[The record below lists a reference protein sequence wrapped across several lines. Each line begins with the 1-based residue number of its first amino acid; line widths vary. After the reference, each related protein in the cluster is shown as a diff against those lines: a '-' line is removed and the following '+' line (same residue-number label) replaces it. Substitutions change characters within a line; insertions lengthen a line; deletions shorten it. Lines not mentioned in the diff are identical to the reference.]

1 MGDAVMTRSMTSRER
16 VHRAI
21 GRKAVDRVP
30 YSFDL
35 TSRIAAMLAQR
46 YGVLEEELP
55 LFLGDDLLYVSGDE
69 IAESSASPGVMLDH
83 FGVLWDRSGKNQTI
97 GDWGTILR
105 YPLPEPGFG
114 GYVFPCGANPGI
126 FAGLDS
132 AVLRKQDRFVV
143 LHMTGLF
150 DICWHL
156 RGFENYMADMAGNE
170 HFAAMLMDKA
180 LAYNLDFL
188 NSVPDGVDGV
198 RVGEDWGLQRGLIMG
213 LRLWGKF
220 LKPRLRVLYTAIQQK
235 GFRVMIH
242 SCGDIAELM
251 PDLIELGV
259 EVVHPVQPEAMDVNF
274 LQREYG
280 RDISFYG
287 ALGSQSTLVYG
298 GPEDIVGEARNRLAI
313 FKDGGYILGPA
324 GAIPTDARPETVIAL
339 TDYAMGLK
347 GAAL

>member
-1 MGDAVMTRSMTSRER
+1 MVSNPMTSRER
-16 VHRAI
+16 VHRTI
-21 GRKAVDRVP
+21 DRKPVDRIP

-35 TSRIAAMLAQR
+35 TSRIASMLAR
-46 YGVLEEELP
+46 HYGVLEEGLP
-55 LFLGDDLLYVSGDE
+55 YFFGDDLLYVSGDE
-69 IAESSASPGVMLDH
+69 TAGISASPDAMLDH
-83 FGVLWDRSGKNQTI
+83 FGVLWDRSDKNHTI

-105 YPLPEPGFG
+105 YPLPEPSLSGFT
-114 GYVFPCGANPGI
+114 FPSGANPGI
-126 FAGLDS
+126 FTGLDS
-132 AVLRKQDRFVV
+132 TVLRNQDRFVV

-156 RGFENYMADMAGNE
+156 RGFENFMADMAGNE
-170 HFAAMLMDKA
+170 DFAAMLMDKA

-188 NSVPDGVDGV
+188 SHAPDGVDGV

-213 LRLWGKF
+213 PRLWRKF
-220 LKPRLRVLYTAIQQK
+220 LKPRLRALYAAIRQK

-251 PDLIELGV
+251 PDLLELGV
-259 EVVHPVQPEAMDVNF
+259 EVVHPVQPEAMDVSL
-274 LQREYG
+274 LQCEYG
-280 RDISFYG
+280 RDITFYG

-298 GPEDIVGEARNRLAI
+298 GPVDIVAEARGRLAL

-339 TDYAMGLK
+339 TDFAMGL
-347 GAAL
+347 